1 MSAEAAPVTAALK
14 RKTKWAI
21 IGGVTV
27 LLVVLA
33 VVATF
38 VLRSKSASTAAS
50 YSTDTVKRSTISVLV
65 SGTGSTVI
73 ADSVTVNPEI
83 SGTVEKLYVTL
94 GDTVSAGDKL
104 YTISSS
110 DVESQLLQSKASLL
124 QSKQSK
130 TQASSSVSQAKNQL
144 YAANTQLIQAEQNL
158 DELRS
163 QPATTPGRSAKI
175 VLAQRAV
182 VAAKA
187 GVSQAS
193 TSVKAANL
201 GLQVASANL
210 TSAQQDYDDAVTAT
224 DNTVVTAPIDGV
236 VTALPVSVGSA
247 VSAGTSS
254 GSSSSGS
261 SASGAQSSSSAGGAS
276 SGSSTGATTSSSSS
290 SGSAIT
296 ISDLSNLQVQI
307 AVSEADV
314 PSLKLGQKATV
325 TFDALPSGTTTGTV
339 SLIAPN
345 GTTSSGVVSYDVTVV
360 LDEQAEGLRPDM
372 TATADIMT
380 QVAENVLMVP
390 STAVKTSGDTK
401 YVEVLGADGSLT
413 KVTVT
418 LGVSDD
424 TSAEIKSGLTEG
436 ATVVV
441 GSTTAST
448 SSTTSSSSTGR
459 SSGGFMMG
467 GGPPAGGPGGN

>member
-1 MSAEAAPVTAALK
+1 MSAEAAPVTAARK

-21 IGGVTV
+21 IGGTTV
-27 LLVVLA
+27 LVIVLA

-38 VLRSKSASTAAS
+38 LLRSKNGNTAAS
-50 YSTDTVKRSTISVLV
+50 YSTDTVRRSTISVLV
-65 SGTGSTVI
+65 SGTGSTII

-83 SGTVEKLYVTL
+83 SGTVEELYVTL
-94 GDTVSAGDKL
+94 GDAVEAGDRL

-110 DVESQLLQSKASLL
+110 DVESQLLQAKASLL

-144 YAANTQLIQAEQNL
+144 YSANTALLQAEQNL
-158 DELRS
+158 DDLRS

-175 VLAQRAV
+175 VLAKRAI

-187 GVSQAS
+187 GVSQAN
-193 TSVKAANL
+193 TSVTAANL

-261 SASGAQSSSSAGGAS
+261 SGSGAQTGSSAGGATT
-276 SGSSTGATTSSSSS
+276 GSTTSSSSSS

-296 ISDLSNLQVQI
+296 ISDLSDLKVQI
-307 AVSEADV
+307 SVSEADV

-325 TFDALPSGTTTGTV
+325 TFDALPSGTTSGTV
-339 SLIAPN
+339 TLIAPN

-360 LDEQAEGLRPDM
+360 LDDQPQGLRPDM

-380 QVAENVLMVP
+380 QVAENVLVVP

-448 SSTTSSSSTGR
+448 ASATSSSSTGR
-459 SSGGFMMG
+459 GAGGGFMMG
-467 GGPPAGGPGGN
+467 GPPSGGPGGN